1 MSGVLG
7 SWRATYTPGAW
18 LVLCGPTTAVVLE
31 PADASWSDL
40 VETLWTEVLAAGSIG
55 DLAARL
61 ATYRIDTMPSFAAF
75 FWGPDGMRSLVR
87 GAVRVV
93 DADTEQVVADGDGV
107 QTWTEV
113 GLPELARVRVDL
125 PTDHDSSAYP
135 LPLVVGVVG
144 ASSLLLD
151 AAEESRVS
159 SPQGGPGDEADEPAA
174 DESADEVA
182 PQAALEDAAT
192 ALLSAPPALPPAFD
206 PELSH
211 EDAGTRLIALPEG
224 FAEPHDWAD
233 DAPTLDEAVPGDAT
247 TEGLEPGSLEATT
260 PGLAPA
266 DEVLSGPTVD
276 AVVCA
281 WGHPNPPG
289 ATSCRICSGAIAAQ
303 RSRRVTPPVLAVLR
317 ASNGET
323 VEVSRPVLVGRAPSP
338 DRSPTPDPQLLTLT
352 SPSHD
357 ISRTHLVITPADWE
371 VSVTDLHSTNGTLLI
386 APDGS
391 VRQLDPGEPALV
403 ALGTTVE
410 LAEGVSVLVDFPQ

>member
-18 LVLCGPTTAVVLE
+18 LVLCGPSTAVVLE

-55 DLAARL
+55 ELAARL
-61 ATYRIDTMPSFAAF
+61 ARYRIDTMPSFAAF

-93 DADTEQVVADGDGV
+93 DAETEQIVADGEGV

-113 GLPELARVRVDL
+113 GLPRLARVRVDL
-125 PTDHDSSAYP
+125 PTEQDPSAYP

-151 AAEESRVS
+151 ATEESLAR
-159 SPQGGPGDEADEPAA
+159 SPQGDGGQHVEDPPPADAH
-174 DESADEVA
+174 
-182 PQAALEDAAT
+182 EDAAT
-192 ALLSAPPALPPAFD
+192 SLMSVPPVLPPGLEA
-206 PELSH
+206 EAAH
-211 EDAGTRLIALPEG
+211 EDAGTRLIPLPDTLEESSAWNEEEPTQVEG
-224 FAEPHDWAD
+224 RV
-233 DAPTLDEAVPGDAT
+233 APDAT
-247 TEGLEPGSLEATT
+247 TEGLEPGALDPSGEAPPVT
-260 PGLAPA
+260 
-266 DEVLSGPTVD
+266 DEVPSGPTVD
-276 AVVCA
+276 AVLCA
-281 WGHPNPPG
+281 WGHPNQPG
-289 ATSCRICSGAIAAQ
+289 STSCRICAGAIAVQGA
-303 RSRRVTPPVLAVLR
+303 RRVPPPVLAVLR

-338 DRSPTPDPQLLTLT
+338 DRSPAPDPQLLTLT

-357 ISRTHLVITPADWE
+357 ISRTHLVITPADWQ
-371 VSVTDLHSTNGTLLI
+371 VSVTDLHSTNGTILI

-391 VRQLDPGEPALV
+391 VRDLEPGAPALV
-403 ALGTTVE
+403 PLGTTLE